1 MTKATPP
8 TTQPDAIPRPRA
20 DSPPATPAPEPPPAL
35 PVPPGQ
41 LIDEFTP
48 TVDVGLMEHLV
59 VNAPPDVTYEKVGEL
74 RFTDIRTPLVRAML
88 VARGLPRLVR
98 WVRRGGVRGWR
109 HHHAVPIEFTL
120 DDLVMGTTWVLLG
133 EHPGSEIV
141 LGAAGRFWTP
151 IIRWQDVAAD
161 GFADYERPG
170 SGTIAA
176 SFSVHP
182 YGAGKT
188 LLTHEVRVRLTDP
201 FSRRV
206 CGWYW
211 FVVRPFAH
219 LLARGM
225 LHAIRREAEREAGRA
240 GRTGN

>member
-1 MTKATPP
+1 MTEATPTRAP
-8 TTQPDAIPRPRA
+8 TVPRPRDGEA
-20 DSPPATPAPEPPPAL
+20 PAAPTTMP

-41 LIDEFTP
+41 LIDDFTP
-48 TVDVGLMEHLV
+48 AVDVGLMEHLV
-59 VNAPPDVTYEKVGEL
+59 VDAPPDVTYEKVGEL
-74 RFTDIRTPLVRAML
+74 RFTNIRTPLVRAML
-88 VARGLPRLVR
+88 VARGLPRLLR
-98 WVRRGGVRGWR
+98 SLRRGGLRRWR
-109 HHHAVPIEFTL
+109 RHHAVPDEFTV

-151 IIRWQDVAAD
+151 IIRWREVTAD
-161 GFADYERPG
+161 DFATYDRPG
-170 SGTIAA
+170 SGTIAV

-211 FVVRPFAH
+211 RVMRPFAH

-225 LHAIRREAEREAGRA
+225 LHAIRRDAERAASR
-240 GRTGN
+240 